1 MPHVYLLSED
11 DFDDQVYVYLLET
24 LLSVPVEPIPR
35 RLRRGGGIG
44 EVRKKLP
51 LLLSQLRRTGP
62 TEDTFF
68 LIGIDNDRAI
78 EHPSHERLVHT
89 RVETCRYCAL
99 TRAIH
104 TGLSDGWP
112 IPGAIALP
120 VQMIESWL
128 LLMHDPVLYPQESTL
143 PACAWS
149 HQEAARALY
158 GAHPPPQL
166 KDLVAASLRA
176 SHQSRT
182 KADFALEC
190 VLRLDAEGLAARSPS
205 FDRFRREVSQLFAH
219 SIIPAGVDG

>member
-1 MPHVYLLSED
+1 MPHVYLLSEH
-11 DFDDQVYVYLLET
+11 DFDDQVYVYLLEAM
-24 LLSVPVEPIPR
+24 LAARVEPIQV

-51 LLLSQLRRTGP
+51 LLLSEIRRTGP

-68 LIGIDNDRAI
+68 LIGIDNDRAV
-78 EHPSHERLVHT
+78 EHPSHERLAHT
-89 RVETCRYCAL
+89 SKEACRHCTL

-104 TGLSDGWP
+104 SGLLDGWP

-128 LLMHDPVLYPQESTL
+128 LLMHDPDRYPQEWSL
-143 PACAWS
+143 PACTWS

-158 GAHPPPQL
+158 GADPPPQV
-166 KDLVAASLRA
+166 KDLFEASLRA
-176 SHQSRT
+176 SLLSRT
-182 KADFALEC
+182 KAEFALEC

-205 FDRFRREVSQLFAH
+205 FDRFRCEVSQLFAT
-219 SIIPAGVDG
+219 P